1 MYLVFVGTAN
11 YNKCTMLEWLLEIL
25 VTNRGGIIM
34 ATDINVTASNM
45 SELTSAAFMDCLF
58 RKDEDTTNYVK
69 VEGITNMFG
78 LHPQRLEEKREL
90 VTALLAELPAEFK
103 EGWTFLNLCTT
114 KDGEQWT
121 GFHQVC
127 EQLVVMAIGLDLME
141 YTIPRQ
147 LWETLP
153 GGVPYLTVK

>member
-1 MYLVFVGTAN
+1 
-11 YNKCTMLEWLLEIL
+11 
-25 VTNRGGIIM
+25 M

-45 SELTSAAFMDCLF
+45 SELTTEAFMDCLF
-58 RKDEDTTNYVK
+58 KEGEDTTNYVK
-69 VEGITNMFG
+69 VEGIVNVFG

-90 VTALLAELPAEFK
+90 VTALLAELPEEFK

-121 GFHQVC
+121 GMHNVC
-127 EQLVVMAIGLDLME
+127 EQLVVMAIGLGLME
-141 YTIPRQ
+141 YTMPRAM
-147 LWETLP
+147 WVILP